1 MNEGYK
7 ALAAAIVNQCLLDYR
22 SALESN
28 DTMTRAE
35 CERFL
40 RSAWFVFLSDMDGEQ
55 LIKMMREEFA

>member
-28 DTMTRAE
+28 DAITKAK
-35 CERFL
+35 CERFM
-40 RSAWFVFLSDMDGEQ
+40 RSAWFVFLSDMDGER

>member
-1 MNEGYK
+1 MSIN
-7 ALAAAIVNQCLLDYR
+7 AFLDYR
-22 SALESN
+22 SALENN

-40 RSAWFVFLSDMDGEQ
+40 RSAWFVFLSDMDGER